1 MRMDQRTDVTAA
13 TIIATSDEAQLHKL
27 FELYGEVRNARQLA
41 KHIVTQRVHKKINT
55 IAAFNAMLMSVIKG
69 NPNKYLAQVFQ
80 ALRIEVNDEL
90 GALKDILT
98 QAAACLKPGG
108 RLSIIT
114 FHSLEDRIVKQYIKQ
129 GGWELSEYAQQQ
141 QVLQFKAINAKPIE
155 PSEQEQ
161 QQNPRSRSAR
171 LRVAEKL

>member
-1 MRMDQRTDVTAA
+1 
-13 TIIATSDEAQLHKL
+13 
-27 FELYGEVRNARQLA
+27 
-41 KHIVTQRVHKKINT
+41 
-55 IAAFNAMLMSVIKG
+55 
-69 NPNKYLAQVFQ
+69 
-80 ALRIEVNDEL
+80 
-90 GALKDILT
+90 
-98 QAAACLKPGG
+98 LKPGG